1 MKKIFT
7 LFVVALMSVGMSFAE
22 EINLTMDSRSYTF
35 VYRDRLA
42 QKNYWYFEAS
52 NGKYMVRLQTKQ
64 KYTQF
69 AGSYVLD
76 DMESVFLNKLNTGE
90 SITITAA
97 SFTASLQEGCSVIEG
112 TLEGADG
119 NTYII
124 SLTYY
129 YSEGIEDVAAEV
141 KVVKRIVD
149 GQLVI
154 ERDGKLYNAT
164 GAEVK

>member
-7 LFVVALMSVGMSFAE
+7 FFVVAL
-22 EINLTMDSRSYTF
+22 MDSRSYTF

-52 NGKYMVRLQTKQ
+52 NAKYTVRLQTKQ

-76 DMESVFLNKLNTGE
+76 DMESVFLNKNTGE
-90 SITITAA
+90 SITITAC

-119 NTYII
+119 NTYIM

-164 GAEVK
+164 GAEVN